1 MPDTSKRRFT
11 GPMQIMLLAGLV
23 GAGFE
28 AYSADGGSRTNR
40 NAGDS
45 APQEQDPWESFNR
58 SIFTFNDAVD
68 RWALRPVAS
77 GYRTVTPDFVD
88 KAVTNVFRNVGDVVS
103 LANTI
108 LQLKPERAAAT
119 TTRIMFNT
127 IFGLGGIFDI
137 ATQWGIPRQR
147 EDFGQTLVHWGLP
160 EGNYL
165 MLPLLGPA
173 TITDALG
180 MLPDGY
186 INPLNHLD
194 EPQVYLLSGLEIVD
208 QRADVIPGESLI
220 VGDRYTFLRN
230 AYLQQRRFV
239 INDGKVESDPFLND
253 DF

>member
-1 MPDTSKRRFT
+1 MPETRKRRFA
-11 GPMQIMLLAGLV
+11 GPVQLMLLAVLF
-23 GAGFE
+23 GAGSG
-28 AYSADGGSRTNR
+28 ACSAVGDTGVNR
-40 NAGDS
+40 NTGDP
-45 APQEQDPWESFNR
+45 APQVQDPWESFNR
-58 SIFTFNDAVD
+58 SIFQFNDAVD

-88 KAVTNVFRNVGDVVS
+88 KAVTNVFKNVGDIVS

-127 IFGLGGIFDI
+127 IFGLGGIFDV

-147 EDFGQTLVHWGLP
+147 EDFGQTLVYWGVP

-173 TITDALG
+173 TVTDAIG
-180 MLPDGY
+180 YIPDGY
-186 INPLNHLD
+186 VNPLNHLG
-194 EPQVYLLSGLEIVD
+194 EPQVYILSGLEVVD
-208 QRADVIPGESLI
+208 QRAAVIPAENLI
-220 VGDRYTFLRN
+220 VGDRYTFIRN
-230 AYLQQRRFV
+230 AYLQQRRLV